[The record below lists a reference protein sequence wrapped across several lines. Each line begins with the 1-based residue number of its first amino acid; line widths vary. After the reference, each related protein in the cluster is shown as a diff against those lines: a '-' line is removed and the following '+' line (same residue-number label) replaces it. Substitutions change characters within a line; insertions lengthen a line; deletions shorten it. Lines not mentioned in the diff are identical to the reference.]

1 MTLSD
6 LLLRLRA
13 LLFRARVEE
22 ELEDEVE
29 FHLAMAR
36 RKHLNA
42 GHSEAEAG
50 RLARLDFGRVGR

>member
-1 MTLSD
+1 MTVSD

-29 FHLAMAR
+29 FHLAMAAASTSTPGAA
-36 RKHLNA
+36 RKKPTA
-42 GHSEAEAG
+42 WRVSISAESE
-50 RLARLDFGRVGR
+50 R

>member
-36 RKHLNA
+36 RKHRDA
-42 GHSEAEAG
+42 GHTERKQAGWHASISAES
-50 RLARLDFGRVGR
+50 AR